1 MLLSNFI
8 SEELV
13 LCNVSGENK
22 EQVISNIIDNVSK
35 NRPDLMDYKTF
46 CSEVLTR
53 EKLGSTGIGDEIAI
67 PHARTDLVNQ
77 MVITFARTEEAINF
91 EAIDGLP
98 VQYIFLIAVPTNE
111 LKTYLT
117 TLAMIS
123 RLVKDKEI
131 RSLMK
136 NCQNGL
142 EFLNGIKRFEEKV
155 E

>member
-1 MLLSNFI
+1 VRLSNFI
-8 SEELV
+8 SEDLV
-13 LCNVSGENK
+13 LCHVSGANK
-22 EQVISNIIDNVSK
+22 EQVISNIIDNISQ
-35 NRPDLMDYKTF
+35 NRPDLMDYDKF
-46 CSEVLTR
+46 RSEVLTR

-77 MVITFARTEEAINF
+77 IVITFARTEKVINF

-98 VQYIFLIAVPTNE
+98 VQYVFLIAVPTNE

-123 RLVKDKEI
+123 RLVKDKDI

-136 NCQNGL
+136 NCKSGL
-142 EFLNGIKRFEEKV
+142 EFLNGIIKFEEKV